1 MNTQVS
7 GPVVKPEADAY
18 YCEVPSQ
25 PCVIVMFGASGDLAQ
40 RKLLPA
46 LYDLAFHAC
55 LAPRFRLVG
64 FSRTKM
70 DDAEFQNKSGEAQ
83 SKAKAASDA
92 DGDSLMAAADGDGKD
107 GKDAKAS
114 SSASDLQ
121 FLDKARHASW
131 NFFRR

>member
-1 MNTQVS
+1 MANAQASETAEKPQV
-7 GPVVKPEADAY
+7 DAY

-25 PCVIVMFGASGDLAQ
+25 PCAIVMFGASGDLAQ

-70 DDAEFQNKSGEAQ
+70 DDAEFRRKSAEALT
-83 SKAKAASDA
+83 KANAP
-92 DGDSLMAAADGDGKD
+92 GG
-107 GKDAKAS
+107 
-114 SSASDLQ
+114 
-121 FLDKARHASW
+121 
-131 NFFRR
+131 